1 MKTRRKASTEGRIR
15 ASTQGTNRKRLL
27 RLREEVYRANM
38 DLAARG
44 LVVSTFGNVSG
55 IDREIGLIAIK
66 PSGVDYDD
74 LSPGNMVIVDLEGKK
89 VEGDLNPSSDTKT
102 HVRLYRVFTE
112 IGGVVHTHSRH
123 ATAWAEAKRP
133 LPCLGTTHADY
144 FHGEVPCTAVITD
157 EQISKDYEEETAVQI
172 LDAFRKI
179 DYRAMPAVLVA
190 SHGPFTWGKDAAEAG
205 YHAWMLEFA
214 AEMAAMAQT
223 INPRVRGVKQ
233 SLLDKHFL
241 RKHGKNAYYGQ
252 GGRHG

>member
-1 MKTRRKASTEGRIR
+1 MKAPGKASTIFPK
-15 ASTQGTNRKRLL
+15 GTARKRLQ

-38 DLAARG
+38 DLVARG

-74 LSPGNMVIVDLEGKK
+74 LAPGNLVIVDLDGKK

-102 HVRLYRVFTE
+102 HVRLYREFTG

-157 EQISKDYEEETAVQI
+157 EQIRKDYEEETAVQI

-179 DYRAMPAVLVA
+179 DYQGMPAVLVA
-190 SHGPFTWGKDAAEAG
+190 SHGPFTWGRDAAEAG

-214 AEMAAMAQT
+214 AEMAATAVM

-233 SLLDKHFL
+233 SLLNKHYL
-241 RKHGKNAYYGQ
+241 RKHGQ
-252 GGRHG
+252 GGGHG